1 MPTSPRGSEAVRSPS
16 ETIACSRGYRLE
28 QRPSAGAD
36 ARAQGT
42 GGLGLGLSEMGDTQK
57 GHGANLPHV
66 LPAASPPRASLCL
79 APCSPIPFTC
89 RPFSRALLC
98 GSPGSAGHRRKDG
111 LDPLPRQSW
120 GPPSSLSPSTSLP
133 GSPPVPLRPGGPG
146 RGSARSCQH
155 PDRQQSPGESAEH
168 RGAGASPTW
177 LPRPALPLI
186 DWI

>member
-1 MPTSPRGSEAVRSPS
+1 MSTSPRGSEAVRSPL

-57 GHGANLPHV
+57 GHGTNLPHV

-98 GSPGSAGHRRKDG
+98 GSPGSG
-111 LDPLPRQSW
+111 LLATEEKMGLTPCLGSRGARPPLSRL
-120 GPPSSLSPSTSLP
+120 PPHCPVLPFPSGLGALGEGLP
-133 GSPPVPLRPGGPG
+133 GHASTQTGSRVQGRVLSTEALEPHQTGFPG
-146 RGSARSCQH
+146 QLFH
-155 PDRQQSPGESAEH
+155 
-168 RGAGASPTW
+168 
-177 LPRPALPLI
+177 
-186 DWI
+186 